1 MMRIRQSLQFLRS
14 SDGVGLAVATN
25 GHGSPIVR
33 AAHWLSHV
41 EHDAASPVWAPWL
54 EAVGRIATNVR
65 YDQRGCGLSDRGVA
79 DVSLDRMVD
88 DLAAVIDGLE
98 LEQPVL
104 LGMSQGGAIAVRYAA
119 RYPDR
124 VAGLVL
130 LGAYARGLRARGGA
144 AEADREAETLVN
156 LVRLGWGRDNPAFR
170 AVFTELF
177 IPGGTP
183 AQHAWWTELERLSAH
198 PEEAARIL
206 QALQAIDVTE
216 DARACRVPTL
226 VVHMIGDARVPF
238 EEGRRFATLLPQ
250 ARFVPLEGRNHVP
263 LAGEPAFDAFMAEL
277 RAFLAEVT
285 PQDASGD
292 FADLTAAEA
301 AVLRLVAEGLGN
313 DAIAARLGKSA
324 KTVRNQVSQAMQKI
338 GAPTRAAAVAMAR
351 DGLPPG

>member
-1 MMRIRQSLQFLRS
+1 MLRIRQNLRFLRS
-14 SDGVGLAVATN
+14 GDGVRLAVARN
-25 GHGSPIVR
+25 GHGRPIVR
-33 AAHWLSHV
+33 TAHWLSHV
-41 EHDAASPVWAPWL
+41 EHDAGSPVWAPWL
-54 EAVGRIATNVR
+54 EEVGRIGNYVR

-79 DVSLDRMVD
+79 DLSLDRMVD

-98 LEQPVL
+98 LERPVL

-119 RYPDR
+119 RHPDR

-130 LGAYARGLRARGGA
+130 LGAYARGLRERGGG

-156 LVRLGWGRDNPAFR
+156 LVRLGWGRDNAAFR

-183 AQHAWWTELERLSAH
+183 EQHAWWTELERLSAH
-198 PEEAARIL
+198 PEDAARIL
-206 QALQAIDVTE
+206 HSLQSIDVTE
-216 DARACRVPTL
+216 DAKACHVPAL
-226 VVHMIGDARVPF
+226 VAHMTGDARVPF
-238 EEGRRFATLLPQ
+238 EEGRHFATLLPQ

-263 LAGEPAFDAFMAEL
+263 LAGEPAFDSFLAEL
-277 RAFLAEVT
+277 RLFLEEVS
-285 PQDASGD
+285 PRAAQGG
-292 FADLTAAEA
+292 FADLTSAEA
-301 AVLRLVAEGLGN
+301 AVLRLVADGLDN
-313 DAIAARLGKSA
+313 DAIAMQLGKSA